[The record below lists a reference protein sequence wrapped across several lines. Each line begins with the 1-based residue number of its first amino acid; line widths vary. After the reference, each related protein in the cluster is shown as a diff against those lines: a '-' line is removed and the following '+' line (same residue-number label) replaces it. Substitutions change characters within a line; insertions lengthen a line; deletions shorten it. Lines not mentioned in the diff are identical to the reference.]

1 MPDNKG
7 ADIISWDFI
16 LSGIEDQEGIGEEE
30 KKEIIQNWQ
39 QLRITLGEEWLKEN
53 ADHLLRAYLLN
64 RAPWSIR
71 WVSELG
77 FGIGALKNKAN
88 FDNILE
94 RLRSSRSFD
103 QFYAAYYELW
113 VALSLLKS
121 GIPFEFLKP
130 AKKMKTPDIKIISDI
145 RPLFLEVTKK
155 NAPEKYVHASKNY
168 HKVWYHLSSK
178 TSGKD
183 LDFCCDLQRVL
194 STPRAE
200 KVMKETDKLVEQVTV
215 SGFEHY
221 QEDKID
227 IYIFKKENGN
237 LVPEEKRVNQGIMP
251 GFDEIL
257 RISGT
262 IEEKAP
268 QLENHAPG
276 VLMVFDDLF
285 WPYEIEP
292 FYKNLIDKLVAT
304 VEEHSKLSA
313 LVLYIETSRAFN
325 DESFIKTGNNY
336 IAIKGYDEALQRPK
350 NKVII
355 LNEFA
360 DCTLLHD
367 EIEIL
372 KTI

>member
-1 MPDNKG
+1 M
-7 ADIISWDFI
+7 
-16 LSGIEDQEGIGEEE
+16 SGIEDHGEFGEEE
-30 KKEIIQNWQ
+30 KEEILQNWQ
-39 QLRITLGEEWLKEN
+39 QLRIALGEEWLKEN
-53 ADHLLRAYLLN
+53 ADHPLRRAYLLN
-64 RAPWSIR
+64 QTPWSIR

-77 FGIGALKNKAN
+77 FGISAFKNKAN
-88 FDNILE
+88 FADILE

-103 QFYAAYYELW
+103 QFYAAYYEFR
-113 VALSLLKS
+113 VALSLLKL

-130 AKKMKTPDIKIISDI
+130 AKKRKTPDIKIISDI

-155 NAPEKYVHASKNY
+155 NAPEKYSRASKNY
-168 HKVWYHLSSK
+168 HKVWYHLSAK

-183 LDFCCDLQRVL
+183 LDFYCDIQKVL
-194 STPRAE
+194 STSRAE
-200 KVMKETDKLVEQVTV
+200 KIIKETDKLVEQVTV

-237 LVPEEKRVNQGIMP
+237 LVPEEKRVTHGIMP

-276 VLMVFDDLF
+276 VLMVFDDLV
-285 WPYEIEP
+285 WPDEMEP
-292 FYKNLIDKLVAT
+292 FYNNLIDELVAT
-304 VEEHSKLSA
+304 VEENSNLSA
-313 LVLYIETSRAFN
+313 LVLYIEMSRAFD
-325 DESFIKTGNNY
+325 DESFIKSGNNY

-372 KTI
+372 KII